1 MNGRYTVLAL
11 LLLLSACSDPQS
23 SRHFVQEELEV
34 WVHYGNEAER
44 RTIQQQVTRF
54 NDLQDK
60 VRISAVILPSGIY
73 HEQIDEAAVKGNLPD
88 ILEIDPDY
96 VGYRAWQGQL
106 VPIDKLL
113 SDSLRLDLLRSLL
126 QQNMYLG
133 RIYALSPNGRIDI
146 LYARRS
152 LLDQAGITLPSPA
165 NSSHREQ
172 LQILNDL
179 LLHLA
184 DKTAAVRHSGDRRA
198 AIIETNSQQGEQWLS
213 EMLLPLLMAGF
224 DKSQPL
230 SAAPEGKKTLA
241 MLQQIRHWY
250 MAGYFDDQPGDA
262 FIQGRVPLAIAT
274 QAELEQYHQAW
285 KDDLVA
291 IPLTT
296 SVSGQAHNDLHPG
309 WSWGISRDCRDLRTA
324 MRFIEFLLQPEE
336 ILMMADASATVPA
349 SRSALQMSS
358 QYQGDQSGIDALLL
372 ERDSIRLTA
381 SPAYPQLR
389 TRIDQLIKELSHGQD
404 ARQALM
410 RIQADFAAILAP
422 YQDEGPEQVS
432 TPLDTGLSSTASA
445 SD

>member
-1 MNGRYTVLAL
+1 MVLVL

-23 SRHFVQEELEV
+23 SRHFVQKELEV

-60 VRISAVILPSGIY
+60 VRISAVILPSGVY
-73 HEQIDEAAVKGNLPD
+73 HEQIDAAAVKGHLPD

-126 QQNMYLG
+126 QQNMYRG

-152 LLDQAGITLPSPA
+152 QLDRAGITIPSPA
-165 NSSHREQ
+165 NSSHHEQ

-179 LLHLA
+179 LLRLA
-184 DKTAAVRHSGDRRA
+184 DKTAVVQHSGDRRA
-198 AIIETNSQQGEQWLS
+198 AIIETNSQQGDPWLG
-213 EMLLPLLMAGF
+213 EMLLPLLTAGF

-230 SAAPEGKKTLA
+230 SPLSTAPERKKTLA

-274 QAELEQYHQAW
+274 QAELERYRQAW
-285 KDDLVA
+285 KDDLVV
-291 IPLTT
+291 IPLTA
-296 SVSGQAHNDLHPG
+296 SVSGQVHNDLHPG

-358 QYQGDQSGIDALLL
+358 QYQGDESDIDALLL
-372 ERDSIRLTA
+372 DRDSIRLAA

-389 TRIDQLIKELSHGQD
+389 ARIDQLIEELSRGQD
-404 ARQALM
+404 ARQALK
-410 RIQADFAAILAP
+410 RIQADLAAILAP
-422 YQDEGPEQVS
+422 YQDEGSEQVS
-432 TPLDTGLSSTASA
+432 TPHDSGQSSTASA